1 MDTLDKISDLKG
13 EILFN
18 KRNSE
23 QKIDAFKELNQIHEE
38 LPFLLPQRYVNFYAR
53 FNIYNLAENFG
64 ELLNIYKSIETGLA
78 FCRRAMVFSPCTT
91 IK

>member
-1 MDTLDKISDLKG
+1 MLT
-13 EILFN
+13 
-18 KRNSE
+18 
-23 QKIDAFKELNQIHEE
+23 
-38 LPFLLPQRYVNFYAR
+38 
-53 FNIYNLAENFG
+53 ENFG

>member
-1 MDTLDKISDLKG
+1 MFRHAGMYHKTAKCKSMLIKVL
-13 EILFN
+13 LF
-18 KRNSE
+18 
-23 QKIDAFKELNQIHEE
+23 
-38 LPFLLPQRYVNFYAR
+38 P
-53 FNIYNLAENFG
+53 ENFG

>member
-1 MDTLDKISDLKG
+1 MIKIKTSRIELTEDSTVFSKSLVICEKICPNRSFSRLANVPDFSNF
-13 EILFN
+13 IL
-18 KRNSE
+18 S
-23 QKIDAFKELNQIHEE
+23 
-38 LPFLLPQRYVNFYAR
+38 
-53 FNIYNLAENFG
+53 ENFG